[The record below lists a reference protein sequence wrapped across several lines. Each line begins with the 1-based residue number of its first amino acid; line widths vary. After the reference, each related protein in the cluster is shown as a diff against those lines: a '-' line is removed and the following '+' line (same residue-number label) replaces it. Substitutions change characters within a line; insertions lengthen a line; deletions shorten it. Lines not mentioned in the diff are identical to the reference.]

1 MSTTQRFQATGLT
14 CGHCA
19 RAVSEEL
26 LALDGVLDAEV
37 EVVNGGQSVVTVVA
51 EGDRTRLDAR
61 TKIGGQMY
69 DWGKSTRCLDRL
81 IRDVR
86 SFR

>member
-19 RAVSEEL
+19 KAVSEEL

-37 EVVNGGQSVVTVVA
+37 EVVNGGRSVVTVVA
-51 EGDRTRLDAR
+51 ERDLTDDEVTAALVEAGDYEL
-61 TKIGGQMY
+61 
-69 DWGKSTRCLDRL
+69 
-81 IRDVR
+81 VR
-86 SFR
+86 A

>member
-1 MSTTQRFQATGLT
+1 MSSTQRFQATGLT

-51 EGDRTRLDAR
+51 ERDLTDAEVTAALVEAGDYVL
-61 TKIGGQMY
+61 
-69 DWGKSTRCLDRL
+69 
-81 IRDVR
+81 VR
-86 SFR
+86 A

>member
-19 RAVSEEL
+19 TAVSDEL

-51 EGDRTRLDAR
+51 ERDLTDDEVTAALVEAGDYELVS
-61 TKIGGQMY
+61 G
-69 DWGKSTRCLDRL
+69 
-81 IRDVR
+81 
-86 SFR
+86 

>member
-19 RAVSEEL
+19 RAVSDEL
-26 LALDGVLDAEV
+26 LALDGVLEAEV

-51 EGDRTRLDAR
+51 ERDLTDDEVTAALVEAGDYEL
-61 TKIGGQMY
+61 
-69 DWGKSTRCLDRL
+69 
-81 IRDVR
+81 VR
-86 SFR
+86 A